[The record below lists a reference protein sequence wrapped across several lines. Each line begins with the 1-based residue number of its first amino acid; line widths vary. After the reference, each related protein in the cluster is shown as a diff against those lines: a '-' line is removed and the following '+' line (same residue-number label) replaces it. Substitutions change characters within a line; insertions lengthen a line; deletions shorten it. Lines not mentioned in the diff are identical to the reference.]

1 MRFSEHDPSL
11 HGLLRIDKCIK
22 FDTEDSNT

>member
-11 HGLLRIDKCIK
+11 QDLLRIDKCIK
-22 FDTEDSNT
+22 FDTGYSDT

>member
-11 HGLLRIDKCIK
+11 QARLRIDKCIK
-22 FDTEDSNT
+22 FDTGYSDT